1 MAPVASIC
9 RDCLA
14 SHVFS
19 VQGNAFS
26 LQTLAYNHG
35 TCWQVLKAQLDR
47 DQSICNLV
55 LTMESVYSFVEAIQS
70 VPDKLEILEEVIV
83 KILKQTVECAIF
95 IREYTGHGFG
105 GNDYKIS
112 CDALFI
118 NPWIPC
124 TDRVRT
130 QTISKTSHVIKAL
143 SKNLLDLK
151 QAFDTGVVVHTAFV
165 SSRTCDKIETLGW
178 LP

>member
-1 MAPVASIC
+1 MATVAPIC
-9 RDCLA
+9 HDCLA
-14 SHVFS
+14 SHLFS
-19 VQGNAFS
+19 VQGDAFS
-26 LQTLAYNHG
+26 LQTFVYNHG

-47 DQSICNLV
+47 DQSICDLV
-55 LTMESVYSFVEAIQS
+55 LTMESVYSFVEAMRS
-70 VPDKLEILEEVIV
+70 VPDKREILEEVIV

-105 GNDYKIS
+105 GNDYIVS
-112 CDALFI
+112 CDVLVT
-118 NPWIPC
+118 NPC

-130 QTISKTSHVIKAL
+130 QTISKTSQVIKVL

-151 QAFDTGVVVHTAFV
+151 QAFDTGVAVHTAFV
-165 SSRTCDKIETLGW
+165 SSRISDKIETLGR

>member
-1 MAPVASIC
+1 MAPVAPIC

-19 VQGNAFS
+19 VQGNAFL

-55 LTMESVYSFVEAIQS
+55 LTMESVYSFVKAIQL

-105 GNDYKIS
+105 GNDYIIS
-112 CDALFI
+112 CDVLFI
-118 NPWIPC
+118 NPWI
-124 TDRVRT
+124 DRVRT
-130 QTISKTSHVIKAL
+130 QTISKTSHVIEAL

-165 SSRTCDKIETLGW
+165 SSRTSDKIETLGR